1 MEYVTAK
8 TLASGKG
15 SKKKSSGSQS
25 KTMKLSTD
33 PQSVA
38 ARQRRH
44 RISDRFKIL
53 QSMVPGG
60 TKMDTASMLEEA
72 INYVKFLKAVI
83 WFHENIINFADHHHH
98 HHEHEH
104 EHDPPFAFG
113 QLPVSFPHSPESL
126 YSSINN
132 LPAAPVPQQDSV
144 QASEPQAFQNFNG
157 FQGVESETLMHLDG
171 FMKY

>member
-1 MEYVTAK
+1 MEYVNAK

-15 SKKKSSGSQS
+15 NKKKKISGSKS
-25 KTMKLSTD
+25 NPMKLSTD

-60 TKMDTASMLEEA
+60 TKMDTASMLDEA

-98 HHEHEH
+98 
-104 EHDPPFAFG
+104 EHDPPVAFG
-113 QLPVSFPHSPESL
+113 QLPGSFPYSPESL

-132 LPAAPVPQQDSV
+132 LAAAPVPQQDSM
-144 QASEPQAFQNFNG
+144 QASETQPFQDFNV
-157 FQGVESETLMHLDG
+157 FQGEESETLMHLDG